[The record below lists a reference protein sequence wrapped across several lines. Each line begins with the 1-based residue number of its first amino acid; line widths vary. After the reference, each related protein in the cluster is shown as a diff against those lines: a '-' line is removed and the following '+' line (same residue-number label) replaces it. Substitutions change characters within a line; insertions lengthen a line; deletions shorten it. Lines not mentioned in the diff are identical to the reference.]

1 MLATNT
7 MENVTKGYI
16 NIGIS
21 AFFFTYY
28 TLWVI
33 GLPFVD
39 KEHEALVHQFF
50 PPVEYALGVPCLV
63 FGAVFLTLLVNAYL
77 MVCRDRTMQNKSL

>member
-1 MLATNT
+1 

-16 NIGIS
+16 NISIS

-33 GLPFVD
+33 GLPFID

-63 FGAVFLTLLVNAYL
+63 FGATFLALLVNAYL